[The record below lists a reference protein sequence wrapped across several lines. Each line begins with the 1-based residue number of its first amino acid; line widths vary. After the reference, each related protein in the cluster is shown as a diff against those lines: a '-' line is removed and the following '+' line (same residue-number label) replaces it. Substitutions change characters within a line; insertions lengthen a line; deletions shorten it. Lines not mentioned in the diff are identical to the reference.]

1 MKVSLNW
8 LKTYINVDAPSEEI
22 GKILTDCGLEVEG
35 IETHESVKG
44 GLKGIVIGHVV
55 ETRPHPNA
63 DKLTCC
69 KVDVGTGNLLDI
81 VCGAPNVAA
90 GQKVPVATVGT
101 VLYHGDES
109 FTIKSAKLRGEPS
122 EGMIC
127 AEDEIGLGTSHA
139 GIMVL
144 DPEAVI
150 GTPAAGYFNIES
162 DTVLEIAITPNRNDA
177 SSHFGVARDLAA
189 AINNREKHLPA
200 AVFTK
205 PSVETF
211 KSDDNS
217 LPISVEI
224 ANPEACVRYMGVTLN
239 GIKVG
244 ESPEWLKNR
253 LNSIGLRS
261 INNIVDITNF
271 VLFETGQPLHA
282 FDASAIK
289 GNKVIVRKENAGTKF
304 VTLDGVERSLG
315 ADDLM
320 ICNAEE
326 GMCIGGVFGGLHSGV
341 SENTTAIF
349 LESAT
354 FDSTHIRKTSKLH
367 TLKTDA
373 SFRFERG
380 ADPNMAPYALMR
392 AALLMKEIAG
402 GKISS
407 GIVDVYPA
415 PVADKVISTSVKRM
429 QTLVG
434 KEIPAE
440 TIIAILD
447 SLDIKLLQNH
457 GDELVFSVPPYRVDV
472 TREADIVEE
481 MLRIYGYNNIEFST
495 MIRSSLAHIEKP
507 DREAVQNS
515 LSNYLS
521 DNGFNEMMN
530 NSLTSVDYYEKT
542 KFFDPAISVRILNPL
557 SRDLEF
563 MRQSLIFGGLESISH
578 NINRKYQ
585 DLKFFEIGNVYNLN
599 PENAGSEDV
608 TKKYSE
614 KKKLAIF
621 ITGNSKAE
629 SWYHPT
635 AKSDY
640 FLLKSYVAGLF
651 TKSGIPAERIS
662 YSGSQENILSQGE
675 MIIAGK
681 TPLGFLGYL
690 SKELLQYFSIKQP
703 VLYAEIDWEI
713 LMGILKT
720 TKTKIAELVKF
731 PEVRRDLALVV
742 DKSTEFSKL
751 RSLAYKA
758 GKEILKS
765 VNLFDVYEGDKIAS
779 DKKSYALSFTLQ
791 SENQTL
797 TDAQIDQFMQKLVKV
812 YTEEAGAL
820 IRQ

>member
-8 LKTYINVDAPSEEI
+8 LKTYINVDAPAEEI
-22 GKILTDCGLEVEG
+22 AKILTDCGLEVEA
-35 IETHESVKG
+35 IEKHESVKG

-55 ETRPHPNA
+55 ETRRHPNA

-69 KVDVGTGNLLDI
+69 KVDTGTGNLLDI

-101 VLYHGDES
+101 ILYHGDES

-127 AEDEIGLGTSHA
+127 AEDEIGLGTSHS
-139 GIMVL
+139 GIMIL
-144 DPEAVI
+144 NPDAVI
-150 GTPAAGYFNIES
+150 GSPAADYFGIES
-162 DTVLEIAITPNRNDA
+162 DTVFEVAITPNRNDA
-177 SSHFGVARDLAA
+177 SSHFGVARDLVA
-189 AINNREKHLPA
+189 AINNREKHLPKA
-200 AVFTK
+200 NFTK
-205 PSVETF
+205 PSVDIF
-211 KSDDNS
+211 IADDHA
-217 LPISVEI
+217 LPIGIEI
-224 ANPEACVRYMGVTLN
+224 ANPEACVRYMGVTLT

-253 LNSIGLRS
+253 LTSIGLRS

-282 FDASAIK
+282 FDAAAIK
-289 GNKVIVRKENAGTKF
+289 GNRIIVRKEKAETKF
-304 VTLDGVERSLG
+304 VTLDGVERCLG

-320 ICNAEE
+320 ICNTEE

-341 SENTTAIF
+341 TEKTTSIF

-367 TLKTDA
+367 GLKTDA

-392 AALLMKEIAG
+392 AALLMKDLAG

-407 GIVDVYPA
+407 EIVDVYPV
-415 PVADKVISTSVKRM
+415 PVADRVIPTSVKRM
-429 QTLVG
+429 QTLIG

-440 TIIAILD
+440 TMIAILD
-447 SLDIKLLQNH
+447 SLDIKILENK

-481 MLRIYGYNNIEFST
+481 VLRIYGYNNIEFSP

-515 LSNYLS
+515 LSNYLA

-542 KFFDPAISVRILNPL
+542 KFFDPAKSVRILNPL

-563 MRQSLIFGGLESISH
+563 MRQTLIFGGLESISH
-578 NINRKYQ
+578 NINRKYS
-585 DLKFFEIGNVYNLN
+585 DLKLFEIGNTYSVN
-599 PENAGSEDV
+599 PQNSQSEDV

-621 ITGNSKAE
+621 ITGNSEAE
-629 SWYHPT
+629 SWYLPAT
-635 AKSDY
+635 RSDY
-640 FLLKSYVAGLF
+640 YLLKSYVAGLF
-651 TKSGIPAERIS
+651 SKAGISAERIS
-662 YSGSQENILSQGE
+662 YTASQDNILSQGE
-675 MIIAGK
+675 SIIAGK

-703 VLYAEIDWEI
+703 VLYAEIDWEN
-713 LMGILKT
+713 LMSILKT

-742 DKSTEFSKL
+742 DKNTEFAKL
-751 RSLAYKA
+751 RSIAFKA

-779 DKKSYALSFTLQ
+779 NKKSYALSFTLQ

-797 TDAQIDQFMQKLVKV
+797 TDAQIDQFMQKLVKLF
-812 YTEEAGAL
+812 TDEAGAF